1 MKAVKMT
8 KKDMYEPH
16 SHKDLGII
24 KEKSFSQSRQSLTT
38 MGKTLLK
45 EENPWNNRLRT
56 NRLVHEHP

>member
-24 KEKSFSQSRQSLTT
+24 KEQSFFQSRQSLTT
-38 MGKTLLK
+38 MEKTQQK
-45 EENPWNNRLRT
+45 EKTVE
-56 NRLVHEHP
+56 

>member
-1 MKAVKMT
+1 MKAAKMT

-45 EENPWNNRLRT
+45 EENPWDDRL
-56 NRLVHEHP
+56 